1 ARAGKQQ
8 LVRVCPSSTE
18 IESSPIIISR
28 MTRSAP
34 ETACARECQMRFSHR
49 LLSKSNNRVEGAER
63 TAISMSERPD
73 WFPFVVSQNERVLA
87 FHNLTGQNHVR
98 SILFHL

>member
-1 ARAGKQQ
+1 MQQ

-34 ETACARECQMRFSHR
+34 EAVCGRERQMRFSGR
-49 LLSKSNNRVEGAER
+49 LLPESNDRGEEPKEPLYL
-63 TAISMSERPD
+63 MSERPD
-73 WFPFVVSQNERVLA
+73 WFPFVISQNERVLA
-87 FHNLTGQNHVR
+87 FHDLTGQNHVR
-98 SILFHL
+98 SILLHL